1 MDALRCID
9 ESTIED
15 DQTSDVDQNDKSAP
29 LSHSALSG
37 AAEDSS
43 RLSSGGAETFVDE
56 RSLVDIFIDQEF
68 SFATALASV
77 FGSGTRIATRGG
89 GR

>member
-56 RSLVDIFIDQEF
+56 RSHR
-68 SFATALASV
+68 
-77 FGSGTRIATRGG
+77 SGVVARGIEVCNSTSEVYWKAIVV
-89 GR
+89 